1 MAVYGLSG
9 QEELYHYGV
18 LGMKWGVRRY
28 QNKDGSLTAAGQRKI
43 SKEYKKSAVKV
54 SKKLYRNQNKMTT
67 NAYNRAVSRMNNG
80 ELDRFN
86 EAQKKKY
93 GKNFS
98 KRMEYRDDYNKAFN
112 DLFADEFN
120 VSLNNFY
127 SNDQDVKKGKAL
139 IEKYGM
145 TSWDELARTNDMAM
159 KEVQNYMEKR
169 KKKYK

>member
-1 MAVYGLSG
+1 
-9 QEELYHYGV
+9 
-18 LGMKWGVRRY
+18 MKLRR
-28 QNKDGSLTAAGQRKI
+28 
-43 SKEYKKSAVKV
+43 
-54 SKKLYRNQNKMTT
+54 
-67 NAYNRAVSRMNNG
+67 
-80 ELDRFN
+80 
-86 EAQKKKY
+86 KKY

-98 KRMEYRDDYNKAFN
+98 KRMEYRDDYNKAFD

-127 SNDQDVKKGKAL
+127 SNDRDVKKGKAL

-145 TSWDELARTNDMAM
+145 TSWDELARTNDMAI